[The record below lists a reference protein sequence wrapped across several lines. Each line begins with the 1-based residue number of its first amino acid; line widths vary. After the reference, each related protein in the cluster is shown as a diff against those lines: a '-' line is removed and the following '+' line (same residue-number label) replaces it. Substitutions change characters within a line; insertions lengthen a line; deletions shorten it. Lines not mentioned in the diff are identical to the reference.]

1 MKLKRVRLR
10 NFRCYKEET
19 TFDIDELTVFVGKN
33 DIGKSTLLDA
43 LHIFF
48 EEVKID
54 ADDAT
59 ISGDKDDVRIICEF
73 EDFPEDI
80 IIDTDY
86 PTSLEK
92 EFLLNEKKRLEI
104 HKIYNGALKNPKLKT
119 TIAVAMHPTNP
130 DASDLL
136 LLKNKGL
143 KDRAKKIDANLDGVD
158 QKINSQLRQVIWSS
172 IPDLK
177 IGKAEIPLDKETA
190 KTVWDQLKKYM
201 PSYALFKSDRQST
214 DQDVE
219 AQDPMKQA
227 IKEAIK
233 TQLKELSEIENRVNE
248 QVTEIANKT
257 VKKLQEMDPELAEQL
272 TPRFSTP
279 AWANVFKVS
288 LTGDDQVPIN
298 KRGSGIRRLILL
310 NFFRAKAEKAA
321 HEKDTSKVIYAIEEP
336 ETSQHPNNQKMLM
349 KAFHE
354 LAANPDCQ
362 VILTTHNPALVRN
375 VPIKSIRHICLS
387 NDKECRDI
395 LYGDDTIHE
404 SLIKDLGILPDHDVK
419 LFIGVEGINDI
430 NFLKGMSQVL
440 NGNGY
445 EIPDLDDLEK
455 KGQIIFIPCGG
466 SNLSLWA
473 SRLADLNRPEFHLFD
488 RDDEIPKVSK
498 YQSVVDSIN
507 ERDNCKA
514 YLTEKREME
523 NYIHPNAIMA
533 VKPDINVSFSPY
545 DDVPVVVAK
554 AIHDISDST
563 KSWDEVKEKKQKEKA
578 RKAKVWLNQ
587 EAVANMTPELLQE
600 IDEKGEVVGWFQT
613 ISKLI
618 K

>member
-1 MKLKRVRLR
+1 MKLKRVRLK
-10 NFRCYKEET
+10 NFRCYKEEA
-19 TFDIDELTVFVGKN
+19 TFNIDDLTVFVGKN

-43 LHIFF
+43 LQIFF
-48 EEVKID
+48 EEGKID

-59 ISGDKDDVRIICEF
+59 INGDKEDVRIVCEF

-92 EFLLNEKKRLEI
+92 EFMLNDKKRLEI
-104 HKIYNGALKNPKLKT
+104 HKVYNGALKNPKLKS
-119 TIAVAMHPTNP
+119 TIAVAMHPTDP

-143 KDRAKKIDANLDGVD
+143 KDRAKKIGANLDGID
-158 QKINSQLRQVIWSS
+158 LKINSKLRQVIWSS

-177 IGKAEIPLDKETA
+177 ISKSEIPLAKETA

-233 TQLKELSEIENRVNE
+233 TQLEELSEIEDRVNQ

-321 HEKDTSKVIYAIEEP
+321 HEKGSPKVLYAIEEP

-375 VPIKSIRHICLS
+375 VPSNSIRHICHS
-387 NDKECRDI
+387 EDKECRDI
-395 LYGDDTIHE
+395 LYGDETIYN
-404 SLIKDLGILPDHDVK
+404 SLIKELGILPDHDVK

-430 NFLKGMSQVL
+430 NFLKNMSQVL
-440 NGNGY
+440 NGNGL
-445 EIPDLDDLEK
+445 EVPDLDDLERN
-455 KGQIIFIPCGG
+455 GQIIFIPCGG

-473 SRLADLNRPEFHLFD
+473 SRLAGLNRPEFHLFD
-488 RDDEIPKVSK
+488 RDVEPPKVSK

-507 ERDNCKA
+507 KRDNCISS
-514 YLTEKREME
+514 LTGKREME
-523 NYIHPNAIMA
+523 NYIHPDAIAA
-533 VKPDINVSFSPY
+533 VKPGLNVSFDPF
-545 DDVPVVVAK
+545 DDVPAIVAK
-554 AIHDISDST
+554 AVHEISDST
-563 KSWDEVKEKKQKEKA
+563 KLWDEVKEKKQKEKA

-600 IDEKGEVVGWFQT
+600 IDGNDEVLGWFQT
-613 ISKLI
+613 ISQLTK
-618 K
+618 